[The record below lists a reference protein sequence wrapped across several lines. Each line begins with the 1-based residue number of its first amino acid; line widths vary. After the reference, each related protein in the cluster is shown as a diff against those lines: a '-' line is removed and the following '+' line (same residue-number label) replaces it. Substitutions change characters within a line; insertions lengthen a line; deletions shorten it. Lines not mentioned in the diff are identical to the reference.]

1 MVICHLKPNTLLE
14 IITYYFMHITDEISH
29 ILALGNINPEAG
41 FLGGVRDDET
51 VVGICSRE
59 IKILLTYKNE
69 LMEKKADWNA
79 VIETTKAD
87 KEKEKYLD
95 YRGKSW
101 LLGERIEMLSSMI
114 NLYIHNDRPDLL
126 TKDVVKI
133 REGWQIVWS
142 NTEKG
147 PDILPLLVS
156 AVKSLSRPRPSSLA
170 GKN

>member
-1 MVICHLKPNTLLE
+1 
-14 IITYYFMHITDEISH
+14 
-29 ILALGNINPEAG
+29 
-41 FLGGVRDDET
+41 
-51 VVGICSRE
+51 
-59 IKILLTYKNE
+59 
-69 LMEKKADWNA
+69 MEKKADWNA